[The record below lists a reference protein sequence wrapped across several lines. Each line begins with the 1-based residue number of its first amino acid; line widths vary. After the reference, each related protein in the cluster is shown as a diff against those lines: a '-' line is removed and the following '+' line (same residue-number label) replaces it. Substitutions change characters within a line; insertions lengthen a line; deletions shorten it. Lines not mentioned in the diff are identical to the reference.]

1 MDLGTFL
8 SNVAINIFSNSLY
21 TYIIEPAIQSF
32 NPFKLFSRESIVE
45 RIKKRIENE
54 NSNEYIPY
62 ADGKAVKLSELPEE
76 VKDFILKFIEE
87 NENILKEKEKFLET
101 FEIDFEEFKK
111 SKTSISNVS
120 NSVNGNNNQTVVAG
134 GDVINPIIA
143 GGDVNI
149 NQPKESLAEKKEKAK
164 YLRR

>member
-32 NPFKLFSRESIVE
+32 NPSKLFSRESIVE
-45 RIKKRIENE
+45 RIKKRIE

-76 VKDFILKFIEE
+76 VKNFILKFIEK
-87 NENILKEKEKFLET
+87 NKDILKEKEKFLET